1 MKASGPIPR
10 FVVLGNLE
18 NRRIHLFQQALSRL
32 SLPAATLVSWQ
43 DFLTGRVHLTKCIEP
58 GSVLRIESPG
68 ENFEVEK
75 LLLALGVDETVQ
87 ENSACISK
95 SEAAALT
102 LDPGRIR
109 YSRQWYLGFSAALQ
123 QIESQLVECPPSSMM
138 NTPAVVAMIFD
149 KRQCHAH
156 LCENDIPVPYAL
168 PPIHCFDD
176 LLEKMHKAGIS
187 RVFIKPAHGSS
198 ASGVV
203 AFAISKDELVT
214 YTSVEM
220 VRAEGELRLYN
231 SLKVKRYDSIKD
243 IAPLIDALCKER
255 VHVEQWLPK
264 AGMDGQVCDLRVVV
278 INGSA
283 RHVVVRCSDSP
294 MTNLHLGNRRGDLS
308 ALKERMR
315 PEPWDLAMNSCERAF
330 ASFPGCHY
338 AGIDL
343 LISNDFKRHA
353 VLEMNAFGDLLPNI
367 LFQGRDT
374 YETEIAT
381 LIQQAEPSLA

>member
-1 MKASGPIPR
+1 MKAPGPIPR

-18 NRRIHLFQQALSRL
+18 NRRAHLFQQALSRL
-32 SLPAATLVSWQ
+32 ALPAATLVSWQ
-43 DFLTGRVHLTKCIEP
+43 DFLTGRVHLAKCIEP

-75 LLLALGVDETVQ
+75 LLLGSGADEAEQ
-87 ENSACISK
+87 ENAPHISK
-95 SEAAALT
+95 SKAAALT
-102 LDPGRIR
+102 LDPGLIR
-109 YSRQWYLGFSAALQ
+109 YSRQWYLGFCAALQ
-123 QIESQLVECPPSSMM
+123 QIELQLAECSPFSMM
-138 NTPAVVAMIFD
+138 NTPAVIAMMFD

-156 LCENDIPVPYAL
+156 LCENDIPVPFAL
-168 PPIHCFDD
+168 PPVHCFED

-203 AFAISKDELVT
+203 AFAISKDDLVA
-214 YTSVEM
+214 YTSVEL
-220 VRAEGELRLYN
+220 VYANRELRLYN
-231 SLKVKRYDSIKD
+231 SLKIKRYHSIKD
-243 IAPLIDALCKER
+243 IGPLIDALCKER

-278 INGSA
+278 INGMAS
-283 RHVVVRCSDSP
+283 HVVVRCSDSP

-308 ALKERMR
+308 ALKERMSH
-315 PEPWDLAMNSCERAF
+315 ESWNLAMNSCERAL

-343 LISNDFKRHA
+343 LIPNDFKRHA
-353 VLEMNAFGDLLPNI
+353 ILEMNAFGDLLPNV
-367 LFQGRDT
+367 LYTGRDT

-381 LIQQAEPSLA
+381 FIQQAEPSLA